1 MKRRVYTFMLAER
14 YLDPTGTE
22 NQLSS
27 LYPFNPERGN
37 LFVKVNS
44 FLRVGKY
51 YSMGEEKYLSREG
64 ISLARIS
71 ITYHYHG
78 QL

>member
-1 MKRRVYTFMLAER
+1 MPSKIDGCFVTGRHP
-14 YLDPTGTE
+14 DSTGTE

-27 LYPFNPERGN
+27 LYSFNPERGS
-37 LFVKVNS
+37 LFVKVDS
-44 FLRVGKY
+44 FLRVGN
-51 YSMGEEKYLSREG
+51 YSLREEENYLSREE
-64 ISLARIS
+64 IFLAHIS